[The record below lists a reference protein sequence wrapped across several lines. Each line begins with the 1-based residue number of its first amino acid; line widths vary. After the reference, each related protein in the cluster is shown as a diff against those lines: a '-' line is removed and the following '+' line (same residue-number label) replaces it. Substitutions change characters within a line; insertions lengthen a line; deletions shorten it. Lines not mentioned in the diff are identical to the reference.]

1 MALMVSSL
9 SSNVV
14 YSRNE
19 QLRSRLFAQPFVV
32 ALNNKVFMNQENG
45 LDLKTETFLSCA
57 EL

>member
-1 MALMVSSL
+1 MALMVASL

-19 QLRSRLFAQPFVV
+19 QLRSRLFAQLFVV